1 MGVGFDQILRASIA
15 TLVTALAFC
24 MPPGTGVAS
33 EPEFRDDLAPFFD
46 LLSADTGEIER
57 AFRGIDNRWHDGYA
71 PMLLEVQ
78 RFTRDPDVVVRLV
91 ELLHEGAP
99 CESS

>member
-1 MGVGFDQILRASIA
+1 
-15 TLVTALAFC
+15 

-33 EPEFRDDLAPFFD
+33 KPEFRDDLALFFD
-46 LLSADTGEIER
+46 LLSADTGEIEP

-78 RFTRDPDVVVRLV
+78 RFTRIPDIVVRLV